1 MRSALFVPADDEKKL
16 ARALLSGADAL
27 IVDLEDSVAPAAKDR
42 ARRIAAEF
50 LRAAAPGARP
60 RLFVRVNPLDSGLTD
75 DDLDAVMPAA
85 PDGVVLPKSLDGAS
99 VQRLGGKLAVREA
112 LFGLA
117 DGSTRIIAIATES
130 ARALFGMASYR
141 GCSAR
146 LEGLAWGGEDLSAD
160 LGAESN
166 RLPDGAYADPYR
178 LARSLTLLGAVAAG
192 VAPIDSVHTN
202 FRDLDGLRAE
212 ATAARRDGFSAKM
225 AIHPAQAPII
235 NEVFTPTPEAIARA
249 NAILAAFD
257 ASPGAGVVA
266 LDGEM
271 LDRPHRLRAER
282 VLARAMP
289 PSA

>member
-16 ARALLSGADAL
+16 AKALGCGADAL
-27 IVDLEDSVAPAAKDR
+27 IIDLEDSVAAAAKAR

-50 LRAAAPGARP
+50 VRATAQGPRP

-85 PDGVVLPKSLDGAS
+85 PDGVVLPKSLDGTS
-99 VQRLGGKLAVREA
+99 VQQLGGKLAVREA

-117 DGSTRIIAIATES
+117 DGSTRVIAIATES

-141 GCSAR
+141 GSSAR

-212 ATAARRDGFSAKM
+212 AIAARRDGFTAKM
-225 AIHPAQAPII
+225 AIHPAQASII
-235 NEVFTPTPEAIARA
+235 NEVFTPTPEALARA
-249 NAILAAFD
+249 RAILAAFD

-282 VLARAMP
+282 LLARVRP
-289 PSA
+289 PST